1 MPQFFKFSK
10 LRTKRRSSSKS
21 DFVFISRPTTPPQ
34 MNYDGLL
41 SKLTEDKLMLFDAGE
56 GAIVEGGRCRQDVPS
71 LPLVEDGAIEEE
83 QAAPI
88 QTIPRTV
95 FAVPRAPSPSPVSTS
110 SANLNLKAESAAT
123 ATPQR
128 KISTSSR
135 FMNAFSQLYSG
146 GNNSSCGHVEQQQH
160 HHHQSEDPD
169 LAANRTP
176 TKGMESKLVA
186 MWHNVKYGWSG
197 KIRQTSFSKEQ
208 PVWLL
213 GRCYH
218 RRFTPPVSMES
229 STTELPSGAD
239 STPDHA
245 TSAFDSIPASSTTA
259 SSSLYPALN
268 PQHIDEIVVPQEL
281 GMDAVENQVGEQPW
295 EEGIEGFRRDFY
307 SRVWM
312 TYRREFPIMNGSNY
326 TSDCGWGCMLRS
338 GQMLLAQGLIC
349 HFLGRS
355 WRYDSDSQLHST
367 YEDNMHK
374 KIIKWFGDSSSK
386 SSPFSIHALVRL
398 GETLGKKPGDWY
410 GPASV
415 SYLLKHALEHAA
427 QENADFDNIS
437 VYVAKD
443 CTIYMQD
450 IEDQCSIPEPA
461 PKPHVPWQQAKRPQ
475 AEAPPKQEPQQQ
487 HWKSLIVL
495 IPLRLGSD
503 KLNPVYAHCLK
514 LLLST
519 EHCLGIIGGKPKHSL
534 YFVGFQ
540 EDRLIHLDPHY
551 CQEMVD
557 INQEHFSLHSF
568 HCKSARK
575 LKVSKMD
582 PSCCIGFYCAT
593 KTDFDSFMESVQ
605 LYLHPMRCASGA
617 TVDKM
622 TGSQHQ
628 QQQASQ
634 QTEQPME
641 MNYPL
646 FSFSR
651 GRCMDHERDEMS
663 DSLYKPLI
671 KQVAALTQELNAGA
685 QLLPPHHGHFDQDQD
700 DSESEEFVLL

>member
-1 MPQFFKFSK
+1 
-10 LRTKRRSSSKS
+10 
-21 DFVFISRPTTPPQ
+21 
-34 MNYDGLL
+34 MNYEGLL
-41 SKLTEDKLMLFDAGE
+41 SKLADDKLMIFDTVDGSRDL
-56 GAIVEGGRCRQDVPS
+56 GRDPPLVE
-71 LPLVEDGAIEEE
+71 VEDGAVEEE

-88 QTIPRTV
+88 QTIPRATA
-95 FAVPRAPSPSPVSTS
+95 FPLPPPRVPSPTPCPSPATATAT
-110 SANLNLKAESAAT
+110 ANLRMSENAAT

-135 FMNAFSQLYSG
+135 FMNAFSQLYGGG
-146 GNNSSCGHVEQQQH
+146 GNPSASSNASSAATSFGHVEQPLGEQGEQPL
-160 HHHQSEDPD
+160 DP
-169 LAANRTP
+169 AAACRTP
-176 TKGMESKLVA
+176 TKAAMESKLVA
-186 MWHNVKYGWSG
+186 IWHNVKYGWSG
-197 KIRQTSFSKEQ
+197 KMRQTSFSKEQ

-229 STTELPSGAD
+229 STTDVDGGGA
-239 STPDHA
+239 PDNA
-245 TSAFDSIPASSTTA
+245 TSAYDSIQAPPPSG
-259 SSSLYPALN
+259 LYPALN
-268 PQHIDEIVVPQEL
+268 PQQIDEIVVPQEL
-281 GMDAVENQVGEQPW
+281 GMDATENQVGEHPW
-295 EEGIEGFRRDFY
+295 EEGIEGFRRDFF
-307 SRVWM
+307 SRIWM
-312 TYRREFPIMNGSNY
+312 TYRREVPTMNGSNY

-355 WRYDSDSQLHST
+355 WRYDSESQLHST

-374 KIIKWFGDSSSK
+374 KIVKWFGDSSSK

-398 GETLGKKPGDWY
+398 GENLGKKPGDWY

-443 CTIYMQD
+443 CTIYIQD
-450 IEDQCSIPEPA
+450 IEDQCCVPEPA
-461 PKPHVPWQQAKRPQ
+461 PKPHVPWQQAKRPP
-475 AEAPPKQEPQQQ
+475 AEAAKPEQQPQ
-487 HWKSLIVL
+487 HWKSLIIL

-503 KLNPVYAHCLK
+503 KLNLAYAHCLK

-557 INQEHFSLHSF
+557 VNQENFSLHSF
-568 HCKSARK
+568 HCKSPRK
-575 LKVSKMD
+575 IKSSKMD

-593 KTDFDSFMESVQ
+593 KSDFDNFMEGVQ
-605 LYLHPMRCASGA
+605 LVSYPHTPNTLKHSSNSTLCRQYLHPMRCASGA
-617 TVDKM
+617 AVDR
-622 TGSQHQ
+622 TGGSGPAAPQTSSQ
-628 QQQASQ
+628 QQS
-634 QTEQPME
+634 EQLE

-651 GRCMDHERDEMS
+651 GRCLDHERDEMS

-671 KQVAALTQELNAGA
+671 KQVAALAQEQGV
-685 QLLPPHHGHFDQDQD
+685 QLLAPQPFDDNDQD

>member
-1 MPQFFKFSK
+1 MPLFLKFTK
-10 LRTKRRSSSKS
+10 LRRTKRRRRRNSSSSSCK
-21 DFVFISRPTTPPQ
+21 Q

-41 SKLTEDKLMLFDAGE
+41 SQLTEDKLAIFETSGAAGHHLVD
-56 GAIVEGGRCRQDVPS
+56 GAVQ
-71 LPLVEDGAIEEE
+71 DGAIEEE

-88 QTIPRTV
+88 QTIPHHTAIAAAA
-95 FAVPRAPSPSPVSTS
+95 AVAA
-110 SANLNLKAESAAT
+110 SAGSQNAKLET
-123 ATPQR
+123 TPQR

-135 FMNAFSQLYSG
+135 FMNAFSQLYG
-146 GNNSSCGHVEQQQH
+146 GSNNNSHSNCGHVEQH
-160 HHHQSEDPD
+160 NEDAD

-197 KIRQTSFSKEQ
+197 KMRQTSFSKEQ

-218 RRFTPPVSMES
+218 RRFTPPVSMENS
-229 STTELPSGAD
+229 VTELPSGAD
-239 STPDHA
+239 ATPDNA
-245 TSAFDSIPASSTTA
+245 TSAYDSEQATSTTTVP
-259 SSSLYPALN
+259 SSSSALYPTLN
-268 PQHIDEIVVPQEL
+268 PQQIDEIVVPQEL
-281 GMDAVENQVGEQPW
+281 GMDAAENQLAESPW

-307 SRVWM
+307 SRIWM
-312 TYRREFPIMNGSNY
+312 TYRREFPTMNGSNY

-398 GETLGKKPGDWY
+398 GEQLGKKPGDWY

-415 SYLLKHALEHAA
+415 SYLLKHALELAA
-427 QENADFDNIS
+427 QENADFDNIC

-450 IEDQCSIPEPA
+450 VEELCSIPEPA
-461 PKPHVPWQQAKRPQ
+461 PKPNVPWQQSKRCNSANNKPD
-475 AEAPPKQEPQQQ
+475 QQQ

-495 IPLRLGSD
+495 IPLRLGTD

-540 EDRLIHLDPHY
+540 EDKLIHLDPHY

-557 INQEHFSLHSF
+557 VNQETFSMHSF
-568 HCKSARK
+568 HCKSPRK
-575 LKVSKMD
+575 LKSSKMD

-593 KTDFDSFMESVQ
+593 KTDFDSFVESVQ

-617 TVDKM
+617 TMDK
-622 TGSQHQ
+622 TNLPQWQHQ
-628 QQQASQ
+628 QQQQ
-634 QTEQPME
+634 QQLQQQQQPQQADCIE

-646 FSFSR
+646 FTFSR
-651 GRCMDHERDEMS
+651 GRCMDHARDEMS

-671 KQVAALTQELNAGA
+671 KQVATLTQELEGST
-685 QLLPPHHGHFDQDQD
+685 LPPLNSYEHDPD

>member
-1 MPQFFKFSK
+1 
-10 LRTKRRSSSKS
+10 
-21 DFVFISRPTTPPQ
+21 

-41 SKLTEDKLMLFDAGE
+41 SKLTDEKLMLFEAAGE
-56 GAIVEGGRCRQDVPS
+56 GSIVEGSRMCQQDADPLS
-71 LPLVEDGAIEEE
+71 LPLVEDGAVEEE

-110 SANLNLKAESAAT
+110 GANLNLRSENAAP

-135 FMNAFSQLYSG
+135 FMNAFSQLYGGSG
-146 GNNSSCGHVEQQQH
+146 GSSSVPSCGHVEQQQG
-160 HHHQSEDPD
+160 EETGD
-169 LAANRTP
+169 LLSANRTP
-176 TKGMESKLVA
+176 TKTPSMESKLVA

-197 KIRQTSFSKEQ
+197 KMRQTSFSKEQ

-229 STTELPSGAD
+229 SITELPSGAAD
-239 STPDHA
+239 ASPDHA
-245 TSAFDSIPASSTTA
+245 TSAFDSIQATSTT
-259 SSSLYPALN
+259 SPSLYPTLN
-268 PQHIDEIVVPQEL
+268 PQQIDEIVVPQEL
-281 GMDAVENQVGEQPW
+281 GMDAAENQVGEQPW

-307 SRVWM
+307 SRIWM

-355 WRYDSDSQLHST
+355 WRYDSESQLHST

-374 KIIKWFGDSSSK
+374 KIVKWFGDSSSK
-386 SSPFSIHALVRL
+386 NSPFSIHALVRL
-398 GETLGKKPGDWY
+398 GEDLGKKPGDWY

-443 CTIYMQD
+443 CTIYIQD

-475 AEAPPKQEPQQQ
+475 AETPKSEQQQ

-557 INQEHFSLHSF
+557 VNQENFSLHSF
-568 HCKSARK
+568 HCKSPRK
-575 LKVSKMD
+575 LKASKMD

-593 KTDFDSFMESVQ
+593 KSDFDSFMESVQ

-617 TVDKM
+617 TVDKAAGGHQV
-622 TGSQHQ
+622 TPQSSHQ
-628 QQQASQ
+628 QA
-634 QTEQPME
+634 EPVE

-651 GRCMDHERDEMS
+651 GRCLDHERDEMS

-671 KQVAALTQELNAGA
+671 KQVAALAQELGS
-685 QLLPPHHGHFDQDQD
+685 QLSPPQPHGDDNDQD